1 MTKTLQAKSIQ
12 NLDKARQVLR
22 GTRSTKATVAVR
34 GTVDNGDR
42 IEFII
47 PHPADAKKE
56 LWFVFDINGKLT
68 GTAYPNFDAAVN
80 DIRKK
85 YNSTDKDDTTLYFD
99 EMSA

>member
-12 NLDKARQVLR
+12 NLDKARQILR

-34 GTVDNGDR
+34 GTVGNGDR

-47 PHPADAKKE
+47 PHPAEGKKS
-56 LWFVFDINGKLT
+56 WFVFDMNGKLT

-80 DIRKK
+80 DLRKK
-85 YNSTDKDDTTLYFD
+85 FSSTDQEDTTLYFD